1 MFLDKTHI
9 KHLVFTLFIMCAAVS
24 LHGFS
29 YQPTKRIE
37 RITISSEANY
47 PPYCIID
54 NSGKPTGFSVELIT
68 AAAKA
73 VNIEVEIRLGIWP
86 FIKEELI
93 SGSIDALPIVGRTP
107 EREGM
112 IDFTFPYLSMEGA
125 AFINKNNSSIKAPKD
140 LSGKKILVMNSDNA
154 EEYVRREGI
163 TDSITTTFSYQE
175 AFKLLSNGG
184 YDAVIT
190 QKVLGIT
197 ILKELNIKNVE
208 IANFPLPNFR
218 VDYCFAVQKGNEE
231 LLSLLNE
238 GLSIIIADKTYDKIY
253 SKWLGPDSR
262 YKITTKDFFKIALW
276 IIIPFALIF
285 SLASIIILRSEVRKR
300 TALLR
305 GEVESHIKTL
315 KELTELKNNLE
326 KIVDDRTKELESFT
340 YSVSHDLRTPLRAI
354 SGFSKILTEEHGNLL
369 DSEGKR
375 VCKVIEDNTIK
386 MSTLI
391 DDLLRLSR
399 LNRCELSIERLEM
412 ARIAEEAFLETTTE
426 LERSVVDF
434 SIDDLPDSYGDKAL
448 IKQVFINLI
457 SNAVKFT
464 KNHSNPF
471 VKIRHQEIGGRAVFI
486 VEDNGAGFDMRYYNK
501 LFGVFQRLHSSR
513 EYEGTG
519 VGLAIVKSVIVK
531 HGGEVWAESEQN
543 KGSKFYF
550 SLK

>member
-238 GLSIIIADKTYDKIY
+238 GLSVIIADKTYDKIY

-354 SGFSKILTEEHGNLL
+354 SGFSKILTEDYGNLL

-426 LERSVVDF
+426 L
-434 SIDDLPDSYGDKAL
+434 
-448 IKQVFINLI
+448 
-457 SNAVKFT
+457 
-464 KNHSNPF
+464 
-471 VKIRHQEIGGRAVFI
+471 
-486 VEDNGAGFDMRYYNK
+486 
-501 LFGVFQRLHSSR
+501 
-513 EYEGTG
+513 
-519 VGLAIVKSVIVK
+519 
-531 HGGEVWAESEQN
+531 
-543 KGSKFYF
+543 
-550 SLK
+550 